1 MKKNFKTIVTVI
13 AVLFIVVLVVI
24 NRNSV
29 KKQEEMADKM
39 QLSFIVN
46 GGEKIYYYDETS
58 ADYINFDT
66 QMKRKNGDVFD
77 KTYSGIEMAVILKDI
92 GVNLSQNTD
101 IHIVCADNYEI
112 RLSADEIMEKGNIY
126 LITKENGNKLAEAD
140 GPFMRVINN
149 DEFSTRWAKNV
160 VQVKVNEK

>member
-1 MKKNFKTIVTVI
+1 MKKNFKTIITVI
-13 AVLFIVVLVVI
+13 AVLLIAVLVVI

-29 KKQEEMADKM
+29 KEQEEMADKM

-77 KTYSGIEMAVILKDI
+77 KNYSGIEMAVILKDI

-140 GPFMRVINN
+140 GPFMLVINN

>member
-1 MKKNFKTIVTVI
+1 MKKNFKTIITVI
-13 AVLFIVVLVVI
+13 AVLLIAVLMVI

-58 ADYINFDT
+58 ADYIYFDT

-92 GVNLSQNTD
+92 GVTLSQNTD

-112 RLSADEIMEKGNIY
+112 RLSADEILEKGNIY

-149 DEFSTRWAKNV
+149 DELSKQREKNV

>member
-1 MKKNFKTIVTVI
+1 MKKNFKTIITVI
-13 AVLFIVVLVVI
+13 AVLLVAVLMVI
-24 NRNSV
+24 TRNSV

-58 ADYINFDT
+58 ADYIYFDT

-92 GVNLSQNTD
+92 GVTLSQNTD

-112 RLSADEIMEKGNIY
+112 RLSADEILEKGNIY

-140 GPFMRVINN
+140 GPFMLVINN

>member
-1 MKKNFKTIVTVI
+1 
-13 AVLFIVVLVVI
+13 
-24 NRNSV
+24 
-29 KKQEEMADKM
+29 MADKM

-58 ADYINFDT
+58 ADYIYFDT

-92 GVNLSQNTD
+92 GVTLSQNTD

-112 RLSADEIMEKGNIY
+112 RLSADEILEKGNIY

-140 GPFMRVINN
+140 GPFMLVINN